1 MFIECRMI
9 LNQRFKGS
17 DFRFH
22 DILRFFLYFFDLV
35 SLSFFFFGWCTW
47 CTFVSWNYSNE
58 ITKEFTDI
66 CLSVSSFFILSFSF
80 LARRMFDDGHHHHL
94 RRRRRRRR
102 RRLYHHNNQV
112 ELLFFCFYFIL
123 NFLFIK
129 VEKSLDMIYN
139 FY

>member
-22 DILRFFLYFFDLV
+22 DILRFFSLFFDLV

-94 RRRRRRRR
+94 GRRRRR